1 MLVLAPDSYG
11 RQKSLRCGKL
21 VLVACTA
28 VPARPCPAQLGA
40 RSGKHRS
47 ENHFFA
53 TVRKA
58 ATIKRSPPH
67 LCAIQSNSYMLAWRE
82 LIGDTHVVAWTDRW
96 HTRFTIVFSEEI
108 HFSSSGCRG
117 MPDAFALYLYSY
129 ITSRSISLP
138 YMQLLV
144 AVPCCALIMSNN
156 KPMRHLGPGQS
167 QTKTHSAWV
176 CSYFGH

>member
-58 ATIKRSPPH
+58 ATIKRSPPF
-67 LCAIQSNSYMLAWRE
+67 ISRI
-82 LIGDTHVVAWTDRW
+82 LIGEQVETVEVVVEHVENGEKA
-96 HTRFTIVFSEEI
+96 
-108 HFSSSGCRG
+108 
-117 MPDAFALYLYSY
+117 
-129 ITSRSISLP
+129 
-138 YMQLLV
+138 
-144 AVPCCALIMSNN
+144 
-156 KPMRHLGPGQS
+156 
-167 QTKTHSAWV
+167 
-176 CSYFGH
+176 